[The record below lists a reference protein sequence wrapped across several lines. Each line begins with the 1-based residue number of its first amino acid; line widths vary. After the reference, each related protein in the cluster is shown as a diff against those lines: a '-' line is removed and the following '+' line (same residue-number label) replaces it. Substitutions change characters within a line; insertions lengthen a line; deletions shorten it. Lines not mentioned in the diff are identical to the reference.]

1 MKRHTIALL
10 TLLAFGGL
18 PAKADTALLTAED
31 GWTRI
36 TTLPT
41 AADIAN
47 SYYVFVDDSQDLM
60 LGIGKGIHQDTK
72 WYSLG
77 VYYRTSVDPTSKDIN
92 PMVWTLETCGNGY
105 AMRNLDHPVSPFQT
119 EWDAPWKFDTNDVYT
134 PANDW
139 CEVRLAYNNSIWT
152 IQNGKY
158 PDAGYLG
165 PWDARNFTNG
175 AECAA
180 NKTGSDVGHFQIYA
194 ISRAQFK
201 QNLLRSAS
209 ETNPVDITPWYVNN
223 ATLDQN
229 ATGWES
235 SYAANAN
242 GWWGS
247 HAFSNT
253 GAETYQQIAD
263 VHQTL
268 TLPKGKYKI
277 AVQGAS
283 NKVSE
288 NQAFVYGIHNG
299 NKVKAYFTESTQTTT
314 DNNKWND
321 MQYTLLQMIQDR
333 SFGQVLTSEIEVTT
347 GTLVIGYGNDSGHS
361 WDVFDNFKLYC
372 TGLDEAQL
380 VEENHAGMLEALERF
395 ENDYNLKDGTDYSS
409 VTMSADAWSRL
420 IEKVNAVSLAL
431 DDVSQAGNYIALKDA
446 LIEQMNATDASLRL
460 FKSYKAMVDG
470 ATALDIVG
478 SYGDDVYT
486 DTDASEQ
493 DAINAL
499 NTAFVNYAIAQDA
512 TINMADFLGDNLNF
526 IAAEGEALN
535 TDNSNNIHAVTGWE
549 VDYADADTWAV
560 IQTNQSDNKNKL
572 YMRKNWGS
580 AATTLTATKHKMLPV
595 GKYTLS
601 FSWNS
606 NMQNMTNRSHY
617 KLGDNTVVIGEA
629 TTEAKTLTYE
639 FEITGEAQPFDLT
652 FGFQKTGTDN
662 TPAQIIVDDITLT
675 YTQPTVT
682 LADAVDNMAAISS
695 NDGYFCNVILS
706 GRTLY
711 KDGSWNTLCLP
722 FSMTADQVTTQLAP
736 TALMELDTEEY
747 YEYEHA
753 TGIYN
758 NTLYLNFKKAT
769 TITAGKPYIIKWDD
783 AEGTE
788 WVNPTFRGVTV
799 TNGSAT
805 GISSTDGTI
814 TLQGTYAP
822 VGLPKDDNTNLY
834 LGDDD
839 TLCWPNVDD
848 FHVNAFRAYFKLNEA
863 ATARQFVLNFGH
875 DATGISEIE
884 NSQSSNSKSSNSK
897 WFDLQGRSLGSQ
909 PTKAGLYINNGKKV
923 IVNPN

>member
-18 PAKADTALLTAED
+18 PAKADTSLLTAAD

-47 SYYVFVDDSQDLM
+47 SYYVFVDDSRDLM
-60 LGIGKGIHQDTK
+60 LGVAKGVHQSTK

-77 VYYRTSVDPTSKDIN
+77 VYYQNSVEPTSADIN
-92 PMVWTLETCGNGY
+92 GKIWILETQDGGF
-105 AMRNLDHPVSPFQT
+105 AMRNLEYSALMFQT
-119 EWDAPWKFDTNDVYT
+119 EWNANYRWDTNDVET
-134 PANDW
+134 PNEW
-139 CEVRLAYNNSIWT
+139 TKINLAYLPEGYWT
-152 IQNGKY
+152 IENGH
-158 PDAGYLG
+158 DVGNFIG
-165 PWDARNFTNG
+165 PWTGGDFSNG
-175 AECAA
+175 AECAG
-180 NKTGSDVGHFQIYA
+180 NKTGDNIGHFQIYT
-194 ISRAQFK
+194 ISRTQFK
-201 QNLLRSAS
+201 QNLLRDAS
-209 ETNPVDITPWYVNN
+209 ESNPVDLTPWYVSN
-223 ATLDQN
+223 ATFDAGNRAGWTEEGDGGNNNTSYGGGCEIWHRSNFKIYQN
-229 ATGWES
+229 
-235 SYAANAN
+235 
-242 GWWGS
+242 
-247 HAFSNT
+247 
-253 GAETYQQIAD
+253 
-263 VHQTL
+263 L
-268 TLPKGKYKI
+268 TVPNGKYK
-277 AVQGAS
+277 
-283 NKVSE
+283 VSI
-288 NQAFVYGIHNG
+288 QATGSTSGTVYGTSGSN
-299 NKVKAYFTESTQTTT
+299 TQTRSVATGNMDNYKNSILKMIGDRNHGRITT
-314 DNNKWND
+314 DEITVSN
-321 MQYTLLQMIQDR
+321 
-333 SFGQVLTSEIEVTT
+333 SSLTIGFKDETT
-347 GTLVIGYGNDSGHS
+347 DQ

-372 TGLDEAQL
+372 TGIEPSTYEAL
-380 VEENHAGMLEALERF
+380 LINENRAGMLEALERF
-395 ENDYNLKDGTDYSS
+395 ENEYNLKDGTDYSS

-431 DDVSQAGNYIALKDA
+431 DDVSQAGNYIALKDD
-446 LIEQMNATDASLRL
+446 LIAQMNATDASLRL

-486 DTDASEQ
+486 DTDDSEQ

-512 TINMADFLGDNLNF
+512 TIDMSPFLGDNLNF
-526 IAAEGEALN
+526 SAAEGEALN

-606 NMQNMTNRSHY
+606 NMANMTNRSHY

-652 FGFQKTGTDN
+652 FGFQKTGTGN
-662 TPAQIIVDDITLT
+662 TPAQIIVNEITLT

-682 LADAVDNMAAISS
+682 LADAEDNMAAISS

-747 YEYEHA
+747 YEYEHV

-769 TITAGKPYIIKWDD
+769 TITAGKPYIIKWDNT
-783 AEGTE
+783 EGTE
-788 WVNPTFRGVTV
+788 CVNPTFRGVTV
-799 TNGSAT
+799 TKGSAT
-805 GISSTDGTI
+805 GISSTDGAI
-814 TLQGTYAP
+814 TFQGTYAP